1 MFQILT
7 QSLNAAEIQNMQ
19 IKDKELER
27 ERERERERKDR
38 HKAIYIGSS
47 YNTGV
52 V

>member
-27 ERERERERKDR
+27 EREREKTDTKQFILVPPTTQE
-38 HKAIYIGSS
+38 
-47 YNTGV
+47 
-52 V
+52 